1 METSSFSVRD
11 MILSPR
17 IGVCCLVLYVLANLI
32 PARASAGDRPKRD
45 AHLLVV
51 LIGGMDSDPTPA
63 QIAGGAARNEG
74 NSGMYQLAGDLRPQ
88 AIIPEYFNWNGSRA
102 GELKAPGAP
111 GATGIAQFIRKHV
124 QRYPNDRVAL
134 VGNSWGGQSAVEVVR
149 ALRDSDQPIAIQL
162 LVLLDAASAGRG
174 AAPPKKLPENVNR
187 IVQYRTHNVFVW
199 GALPEDRRLLAI
211 DLGDADAGFMRDGR
225 PAYHAPFDFR
235 AHVAAEWDEKIHDD
249 IKRRLTATFEGR
261 DPEPTPSPSS

>member
-1 METSSFSVRD
+1 METSPFSVRD

-17 IGVCCLVLYVLANLI
+17 IGLCCLVLFVLANLI
-32 PARASAGDRPKRD
+32 PTQVAAEDRSERD
-45 AHLLVV
+45 ARLLVV

-63 QIAGGAARNEG
+63 QIAGVAARNEG
-74 NSGMYQLAGDLRPQ
+74 NSGMFQLAGDLRPQ
-88 AIIPEYFNWNGSRA
+88 SIVPEYFNWNGSRA
-102 GELKAPGAP
+102 GELKANGAP
-111 GATGIAQFIRKHV
+111 GSGGIAEFIRKHI

-149 ALRDSDQPIAIQL
+149 ALRDSEQPIAIQL

-199 GALPEDRRLLAI
+199 GELARDRRLVAI
-211 DLGDADAGFMRDGR
+211 DLGDSDTGFMRDGR

-249 IKRRLTATFEGR
+249 IKRRLTATFEGL
-261 DPEPTPSPSS
+261 DPEPTPSS